1 MFHRKGLPYKVMNQL
16 KHKIK
21 KNLSLK
27 KVYYLS
33 FLVLIVIPILVILI
47 VALLI
52 LNQQFKE
59 QAVENIQR
67 AQENIITELK
77 ADIDSMSMRLSH
89 LVYTNNNEILKY
101 AAQTETNN
109 KDARYEAKQLLEQ
122 SVNMALE
129 PVKEIVSVGFYMKN
143 GNLIHVK
150 RDINRTAQE
159 IKKNSWYQS
168 ALLKS
173 NTVCVGSYDTASTN
187 DLFSGGKR
195 DMLILV
201 YALAPD
207 VTTDRSQKIEV
218 VAFYQASDAAEK
230 IKTYNQAY
238 TSGRNKLGI
247 TRIMDEK
254 GNLVFSTKE
263 DRGDKSKDKAYTCVR
278 TPIQFIDT
286 TWYIESDI
294 ETVELT
300 SEFWRNA
307 VWVLGSATLILL
319 LAAYFFGYFL
329 KSIVKPVEEIS
340 SGLRQVEEGNLEVHL
355 VPTGQNEIRNMIHQF
370 NAMVRRLKALIGDY
384 EERVRSIEKSPA
396 DYFAEMIRHEM
407 TPEEVNQ
414 ISKEFFA
421 EKYAIL
427 CFYMDYYNAKEN
439 ELDYAEQV
447 VNSFIRNPRFASRC
461 IYYKDRAEV
470 CYVLYRITEEEYH
483 SSILKMVSDIQKNVN
498 REFRVH
504 LAVCIGIKQ
513 FGYSNFTQQIEYVR
527 TMLELRHIKGV
538 DAVIHLEE
546 EQELMNEIWSLSA
559 MYHKLSDS
567 LYIADEKNVVQE
579 REKLMNTISNI
590 SMEEA
595 KVHAY
600 AVIVMIG
607 IRFSMDNVPL
617 AEVFG
622 QQFSYFEKISRIND
636 IRSLRLWITN
646 YLAWIMD
653 YASTRLEV
661 SETDMIVKA
670 KRYLTEHYE
679 DPELSLSDV
688 ASYVELNEKY
698 FTNRFTKETGE
709 TFSTYVTELRM
720 QKARELLKTTSF
732 KVYEVAEMSGYHN
745 VEHFNRM
752 FKKLNGVSPAQYRKT
767 M

>member
-33 FLVLIVIPILVILI
+33 FLVFIVIPILVILI

-67 AQENIITELK
+67 AQENVITELK

-150 RDINRTAQE
+150 RDINRTTHE
-159 IKKNSWYQS
+159 IKNNAWYQS

-230 IKTYNQAY
+230 IKAYNLAY
-238 TSGRNKLGI
+238 KSGRNKLGI
-247 TRIMDEK
+247 TRIMDEDGK
-254 GNLVFSTKE
+254 LVFSTKE
-263 DRGDKSKDKAYTCVR
+263 DSNDRSQDQKYTYVR

-300 SEFWRNA
+300 SDFWRNA
-307 VWVLGSATLILL
+307 VWVLASATLILL

-329 KSIVKPVEEIS
+329 KSIIKPVEEIS

-396 DYFAEMIRHEM
+396 DYFAEMIRNEI

-421 EKYAIL
+421 DKYAIL
-427 CFYMDYYNAKEN
+427 CLYMDYYNAKEN
-439 ELDYAEQV
+439 ELDYSEQV

-470 CYVLYRITEEEYH
+470 CYVLYRITEDDYH
-483 SSILKMVSDIQKNVN
+483 SNILKMVSDIQKNVN

-504 LAVCIGIKQ
+504 IAVCIGIKQ
-513 FGYSNFTQQIEYVR
+513 FGYLNFTQQIEYVR

-559 MYHKLSDS
+559 MYDKLSDS

-579 REKLMNTISNI
+579 REKLMSTISNI

-595 KVHAY
+595 KVQAY
-600 AVIVMIG
+600 AAILMIG

-653 YASTRLEV
+653 YSSTRLEV